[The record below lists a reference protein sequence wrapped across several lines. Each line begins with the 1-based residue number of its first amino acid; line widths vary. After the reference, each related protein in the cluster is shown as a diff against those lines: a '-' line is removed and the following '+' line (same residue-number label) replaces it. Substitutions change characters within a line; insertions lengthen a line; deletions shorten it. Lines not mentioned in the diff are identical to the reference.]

1 MKKNKYLLSI
11 TETSRIYGLPKN
23 KLYAAARAGNSEIP
37 FIKIGTFTKINTIM
51 LERLLNEKAL
61 KNEQLF

>member
-1 MKKNKYLLSI
+1 MKNNKYLLSI
-11 TETSRIYGLPKN
+11 CETSKIYGLPKN
-23 KLYAAARAGNSEIP
+23 KLYAAARAGGTEIP

-51 LERLLNEKAL
+51 LEKLLNDKAL

>member
-37 FIKIGTFTKINTIM
+37 FIKIGTFTK
-51 LERLLNEKAL
+51 
-61 KNEQLF
+61 